1 MDLTSID
8 AALDVV
14 QGAEI
19 AAAGGHGLAIIGPD
33 PRCRLRIALLYA
45 RLLGAA
51 TGSDTPVR
59 VPHWN
64 AGAAAIIGTTAS
76 IERCEL
82 ARADGGVLVLDEV
95 TRFNRGVLEAV
106 ATAIQDKML
115 IARDAR
121 TDSRRPIQVHLVMSM
136 AGCPWEECD
145 EVIGRVRCS
154 KEERRRYLERIPA
167 RLWTAIGVVA
177 RTHRRRGQRV
187 PKPDARVLA

>member
-1 MDLTSID
+1 MDDQLD
-8 AALDVV
+8 AVR
-14 QGAEI
+14 GAEI

-33 PRCRLRIALLYA
+33 PRGRLRIACQYA
-45 RLLGAA
+45 RLLQAA
-51 TGSDTPVR
+51 TDSDRTLPVR
-59 VPHWN
+59 VPHWS
-64 AGAAAIIGTTAS
+64 AGAAAMVGTTRS
-76 IERCEL
+76 IDQCEL
-82 ARADGGVLVLDEV
+82 ARASRGVLALDEAP
-95 TRFNRGVLEAV
+95 RFGRGVLEGVAKAV
-106 ATAIQDKML
+106 QEEEL

-121 TDSRRPIQVHLVMSM
+121 TDTRRPIQVHLVMSM
-136 AGCPWEECD
+136 AGCPCEECD